1 MQVVGAPMTR
11 MKIAPLNRA
20 QARWLRDLVLHTD
33 QIVAKHEADLR
44 TDTPGYEELI
54 AGLDVGRRALKEYAS
69 RPRWRRW
76 ARPRPPVEG
85 ESSITAWAHH
95 MEAFAGSP
103 GRRAKATADTAVVD

>member
-20 QARWLRDLVLHTD
+20 QARWLRGLILYTD
-33 QIVAKHEADLR
+33 EIIAKHEGDLR

-54 AGLDVGRRALKEYAS
+54 AGLDVGRRALKEHDS

-76 ARPRPPVEG
+76 ARPRPPAEG
-85 ESSITAWAHH
+85 ESSVRAWAHH

-103 GRRAKATADTAVVD
+103 GRRAKAAADSAVVD